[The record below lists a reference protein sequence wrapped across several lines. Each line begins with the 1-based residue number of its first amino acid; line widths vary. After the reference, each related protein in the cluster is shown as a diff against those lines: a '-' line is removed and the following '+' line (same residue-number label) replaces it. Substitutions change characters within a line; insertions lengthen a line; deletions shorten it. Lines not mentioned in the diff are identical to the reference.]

1 MKRSHEQIDAN
12 SSDGAPAST
21 TTVAG
26 AGEMNPP
33 KKLHVESQRDAPKDG
48 EEGLADFIGRNQ
60 VQGLLRELVNKKHVL
75 AETRKELELMH
86 QKSREME
93 ALVSLIQRAWS
104 QLDID
109 ASLLLDSLG
118 DPEAMISERGSSD
131 MLF

>member
-1 MKRSHEQIDAN
+1 MYGLQLEL
-12 SSDGAPAST
+12 AS
-21 TTVAG
+21 
-26 AGEMNPP
+26 
-33 KKLHVESQRDAPKDG
+33 
-48 EEGLADFIGRNQ
+48 
-60 VQGLLRELVNKKHVL
+60 KKHVI

-118 DPEAMISERGSSD
+118 DPEAVISERGSSE
-131 MLF
+131 MLFRFLHI